1 MLIIIVISKT
11 INIQIKRSLNEAI
24 SLNSSFVSNGAVGY
38 NLSPTSMYFTEGTNI
53 IDYYNSSKNSMAW
66 DGAIS
71 SLNEQ
76 AKVLFDSSFNFGQLY
91 QQIYN
96 K

>member
-1 MLIIIVISKT
+1 MKIGLASDHRGYRAKEMLKEY
-11 INIQIKRSLNEAI
+11 LDD
-24 SLNSSFVSNGAVGY
+24 Y
-38 NLSPTSMYFTEGTNI
+38 NI
-53 IDYYNSSKNSMAW
+53 IDYYNSSKSSMAW
-66 DGAIS
+66 DGAIT